1 MSTCEFCPAVFP
13 GFQSR
18 AAVEWS
24 WFTGR
29 LDRTVHFCPACRDD
43 RAYQISAV
51 HQLACK
57 STPDRARYK
66 ADLALA
72 FAGATFRHAE
82 EPAPWQMASY
92 QPPEPD
98 EQAIGRAAALAWRP
112 GESRGD
118 YQRSSFAAWSTDEP

>member
-1 MSTCEFCPAVFP
+1 MSTCEFCGTPFP
-13 GFQSR
+13 GWQSR
-18 AAVEWS
+18 TAVEWS

-29 LDRTVHFCPACRDD
+29 LDRTVHFCPACKDE

-57 STPDRARYK
+57 TTPDRRKYN

-82 EPAPWQMASY
+82 EPAPWQTVAAHEP
-92 QPPEPD
+92 QEPD
-98 EQAIGRAAALAWRP
+98 ERAITRAAGLAWTP

-118 YQRSSFAAWSTDEP
+118 YQRSSFAAWCADD